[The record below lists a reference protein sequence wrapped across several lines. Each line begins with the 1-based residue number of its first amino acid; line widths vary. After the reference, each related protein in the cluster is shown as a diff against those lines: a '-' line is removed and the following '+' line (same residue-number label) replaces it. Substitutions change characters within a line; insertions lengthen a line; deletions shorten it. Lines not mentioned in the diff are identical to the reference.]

1 MAEIKKLV
9 QSLTEQVASLKSQ
22 PACQCECPSIDEIRQ
37 VVREELDRVTVTLK
51 TVSGET
57 KKVEMPLTTKAKAQV
72 KELQPGDVVV
82 AINGEPVTP
91 YTYQS
96 QVFNAP
102 ITQYSSPRF
111 EMRVLNGVYGAVRQN
126 AQTCRMVNG
135 VKGCN

>member
-82 AINGEPVTP
+82 AHQWRASDAVHLSKPILTHRLL
-91 YTYQS
+91 S
-96 QVFNAP
+96 IRHHDLRCVF
-102 ITQYSSPRF
+102 
-111 EMRVLNGVYGAVRQN
+111 
-126 AQTCRMVNG
+126 
-135 VKGCN
+135 